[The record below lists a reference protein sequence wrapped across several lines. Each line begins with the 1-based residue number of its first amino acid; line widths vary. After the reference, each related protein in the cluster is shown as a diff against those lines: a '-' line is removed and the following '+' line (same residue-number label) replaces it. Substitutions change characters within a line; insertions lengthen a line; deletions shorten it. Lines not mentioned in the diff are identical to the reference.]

1 MLVVDILGIRDSEE
15 KDCYTTGYLPWVSDQ
30 KRWYR
35 VSPRDTTKSGS
46 QNKGNMRATIRLPYN
61 HNQSAWQGILQVMN
75 SRITQVSFLCPYILL
90 LFWTLDI
97 QQ

>member
-15 KDCYTTGYLPWVSDQ
+15 KDWYTTRHLPWVLTQ

-35 VSPRDTTKSGS
+35 VSPRDTTKYESYHQVAIQAESVG
-46 QNKGNMRATIRLPYN
+46 L
-61 HNQSAWQGILQVMN
+61 QGILQVMN
-75 SRITQVSFLCPYILL
+75 SRITQVSFLCPDILL
-90 LFWTLDI
+90 LFWTLDV